1 MAYTLQTELL
11 NLIRETTPFQ
21 HLSLSDLNQL
31 LHHAKLI
38 RYRIG
43 QPILVREKMPQFL
56 SIIYEGQARVLGYE
70 AQSSTPISLQKV
82 GKYEILGWV
91 SLLRDIPSET
101 VIASTEVI
109 CLSIPSSEFL
119 NYLSTQ
125 PILQTFFQQPAVTEI
140 LEILSLDIQKQAKVV
155 DHLKETV
162 LAIQTKTRILS
173 LSPGK
178 HPSEQLIS
186 GYRWLISSGI
196 VNELTIGSCLTPE
209 ETFLQVSGEK
219 PARIIGFPLENYT
232 LQSEKILP
240 ENIESHLADSVP
252 SKGLEIIDAPE
263 YPTELEPELH
273 PNIKFPFV
281 RGKGEIEAPLACFQM
296 LSQWVGIKF
305 KRDLI
310 QRILE
315 HQKSTAGMITLPACG
330 AITEMLGFQSQ
341 LIKLPPDAVSRL
353 SFPSLI
359 PWGDSFAIIYQING
373 QINGQKITLASPE
386 KGIRR
391 LTVEEFINSWNQDKP
406 NTPLSAITLKPPSQE
421 AREKFSLR
429 WFLPAI
435 AQYKLP
441 LIEVFIASFFVQL
454 FGLANPLVTMV
465 IVDKV
470 ISQGQ
475 FNTLDVL
482 GIFLLGAAFLEAVLT
497 GVRSYLFVDTTNRI
511 DFKLGSEVIAHLL
524 KLPLSY
530 FDDRRVGELAGRV
543 NELENIRQFLTGT
556 ALTVVLDAVFS
567 VIYIAVMLYISPL
580 LTLVALSTIP
590 LFIILTAIASPIIR
604 RQLRQKAEKYADTQ
618 SYLVEVLSGSQ
629 TVKAQNL
636 ELKSRWQWQERY
648 ARYIHSSFQG
658 VLTSNIAGSIS
669 GFLNK
674 LSGLLLLWIGA
685 YLVLSQHISLG
696 QLIGFRII
704 AGYVTSPLLR
714 LVQLWQSFQETA
726 LSIERLAD
734 ILDAEPEADSNNQQ
748 QIPLPKLQG
757 AVKYQNVSFRF
768 PSANTPQLMNV
779 HLEFEPGTFVG
790 IVGQSGS
797 GKSTLS
803 KLLMRLYEA
812 NEGLIQV
819 DSYDITKVEL
829 SSLRQ
834 QIGVVLQDTLL
845 FNATVQE
852 NIALTNPDA
861 TIEQIIQAA
870 KTAAAHD
877 FIMSLPN
884 GYNTLVGERGS
895 ALSGGQRQRIAIART
910 VLQNPRLLV
919 LDEATSALDY
929 NSEQLVCQN
938 LRENFRDRTVFFITH
953 RLATV
958 KKADMILVMD
968 QGAVVEQGTHDELM
982 GLKGRYYCLYQ
993 QQESQI

>member
-1 MAYTLQTELL
+1 MTYTLQTELL
-11 NLIRETTPFQ
+11 DFIRETTPFQ
-21 HLSLSDLNQL
+21 QLALPDLNQL
-31 LHHAKLI
+31 LKNAKLI

-91 SLLRDIPSET
+91 SLLRDIPTET

-119 NYLSTQ
+119 NFLSTR

-140 LEILSLDIQKQAKVV
+140 LEILSLDFQKQAKVV
-155 DHLKETV
+155 DHLKETA
-162 LAIQTKTRILS
+162 LRIQTKTRIIS
-173 LSPGK
+173 LPPGK
-178 HPSEQLIS
+178 HPSEQLSS

-196 VNELTIGSCLTPE
+196 VNELTIASCLNPE
-209 ETFLQVSGEK
+209 EPLLQVTGEK
-219 PARIIGFPLENYT
+219 PARIIGFPLEDYSLESGESSPSN
-232 LQSEKILP
+232 LESRLP
-240 ENIESHLADSVP
+240 DSAT
-252 SKGLEIIDAPE
+252 STGLEIIDAPE
-263 YPTELEPELH
+263 YPTELEPELQ
-273 PNIKFPFV
+273 PNVKFPFV
-281 RGKGEIEAPLACFQM
+281 RGKGDIEAPLACFQM
-296 LSQWVGIKF
+296 LSQWVGLKF
-305 KRDLI
+305 RRDLI

-341 LIKLPPDAVSRL
+341 LVKLPPDAVSRL

-373 QINGQKITLASPE
+373 QKITLASPE

-391 LTVEEFINSWNQDKP
+391 LTVEEFINHWNQDKP

-497 GVRSYLFVDTTNRI
+497 GVRGYLFVDTTNRI
-511 DFKLGSEVIAHLL
+511 DFKLGSEVISHLL

-530 FDDRRVGELAGRV
+530 FDNRRVGELAGRV

-567 VIYIAVMLYISPL
+567 VIYIAVMVYISPL

-648 ARYIHSSFQG
+648 ARYIHSSFQA

-685 YLVLSQHISLG
+685 YLVLSQHITLG

-734 ILDAEPEADSNNQQ
+734 ILDAEPEADGNNQQ

-768 PSANTPQLMNV
+768 PSANAPQLMNV

-958 KKADMILVMD
+958 KKADVILVMD

-982 GLKGRYYCLYQ
+982 DLKGRYYCLYQ